1 MSNELTHINK
11 DGGVH
16 MVDVSAKEITERI
29 AVAESEVGFPA
40 EAFEVISKNGFNT
53 KKGNLVQTAVLAG
66 IGGVKRTSDLIP
78 LCHNIPI
85 SKTEIDITPV
95 ENGFKISCMVKTVGQ
110 TGVEME
116 ALTGA
121 SVAALCIYDMCKAL
135 SHDIILGPTRLMEK
149 KGGKRDFGRSG
160 QQITGKT

>member
-11 DGGVH
+11 DGDVH
-16 MVDVSAKEITERI
+16 MVDVSGKDITERI
-29 AVAESEVGFPA
+29 AMAQSRVEFPV
-40 EAFEVISKNGFNT
+40 EAFSVVSENGFNT

-66 IGGVKRTSDLIP
+66 IGAAKKTSDLIP

-85 SKTEIDITPV
+85 SKVEIDINPI
-95 ENGFKISCMVKTVGQ
+95 ENGFEISCFVKTTGQ

-135 SHDIILGPTRLMEK
+135 SHNIVLGPTKLMQK
-149 KGGKRDFGRSG
+149 KGGKRDFER
-160 QQITGKT
+160 

>member
-1 MSNELTHINK
+1 MSSELTHINQ
-11 DGGVH
+11 DGDIH
-16 MVDVSAKEITERI
+16 MVDVSGKEITERV
-29 AVAESEVGFPA
+29 AVATSKVKFPA
-40 EAFEVISKNGFNT
+40 EAFAVIKKNGFNT

-66 IGGVKRTSDLIP
+66 IGAVKKTSDLIP

-85 SKTEIDITPV
+85 SKTDIDINPV
-95 ENGFKISCMVKTVGQ
+95 ENGFEISCFVKTTGQ

-135 SHDIILGPTRLMEK
+135 SHDIALGPTQLMKK
-149 KGGKRDFGRSG
+149 KGGKRDFER
-160 QQITGKT
+160 

>member
-1 MSNELTHINK
+1 MSEELTHIDKEGN
-11 DGGVH
+11 VH
-16 MVDVSAKEITERI
+16 MVDVSDKEVTERI
-29 AVAESEVGFPA
+29 ARARSFVHFP
-40 EAFEVISKNGFNT
+40 EDAFATLKSSGFNT

-66 IGGVKRTSDLIP
+66 IGAVKKTWDLIP

-85 SKTEIDITPV
+85 SKADVQIEPI
-95 ENGFKISCMVKTVGQ
+95 ENGFTVECFVKTAGQ

-135 SHDIILGPTRLMEK
+135 SHDIKIGPTELLEK
-149 KGGKRDFGRSG
+149 KGGRRDFNR
-160 QQITGKT
+160 

>member
-1 MSNELTHINK
+1 MSEELTHIDKEGN
-11 DGGVH
+11 VH
-16 MVDVSAKEITERI
+16 MVDVSHKAVTERI
-29 AVAESEVGFPA
+29 ARARSIVHFPK
-40 EAFEVISKNGFNT
+40 EAFATIKASGFNT

-66 IGGVKRTSDLIP
+66 IGAVKKTWDLIP

-85 SKTEIDITPV
+85 SKADVQIEPTES
-95 ENGFKISCMVKTVGQ
+95 GFKIECFVKTAGQ

-135 SHDIILGPTRLMEK
+135 SHDIQIGPTELMEK
-149 KGGKRDFGRSG
+149 KGGKRDVDR
-160 QQITGKT
+160 

>member
-11 DGGVH
+11 DGDVH
-16 MVDVSAKEITERI
+16 MVDVSSKDITERTAI
-29 AVAESEVGFPA
+29 AQSRVEFPA
-40 EAFEVISKNGFNT
+40 DAFAVISENGFNT

-66 IGGVKRTSDLIP
+66 IGAVKKTSDLIP

-85 SKTEIDITPV
+85 SKTDIDITPT
-95 ENGFKISCMVKTVGQ
+95 ENGFEISCFVKTTGQ

-135 SHDIILGPTRLMEK
+135 SHDIELGPTRLMEK
-149 KGGKRDFGRSG
+149 KGGRRDFSRES
-160 QQITGKT
+160 

>member
-11 DGGVH
+11 DGDVH
-16 MVDVSAKEITERI
+16 MVDVSGKEITERI
-29 AVAESEVGFPA
+29 AVAQSKVEFPA
-40 EAFEVISKNGFNT
+40 EAFAVISENGFNT

-66 IGGVKRTSDLIP
+66 IGAVKKTSDLIP

-85 SKTEIDITPV
+85 SKADIDINPI
-95 ENGFKISCMVKTVGQ
+95 ENGFEISCFVKTTGQ

-135 SHDIILGPTRLMEK
+135 SHDIVLGPTRLMEK
-149 KGGKRDFGRSG
+149 KGGKRSFSR
-160 QQITGKT
+160 

>member
-1 MSNELTHINK
+1 MSEELTHIDKEGNI
-11 DGGVH
+11 H
-16 MVDVSAKEITERI
+16 MVDVSHKEITERI
-29 AVAESEVGFPA
+29 ARARSIVQFPE
-40 EAFEVISKNGFNT
+40 EAFATIKASGFNT

-66 IGGVKRTSDLIP
+66 IGAVKKTSDLIP

-85 SKTEIDITPV
+85 SKADIHIEPIV
-95 ENGFKISCMVKTVGQ
+95 NGFEIECFVKTTGQ

-135 SHDIILGPTRLMEK
+135 SHDIKIGSTELIEK
-149 KGGKRDFGRSG
+149 KGGKRDFD
-160 QQITGKT
+160 K

>member
-1 MSNELTHINK
+1 MSDELTHINE
-11 DGGVH
+11 DGDVH
-16 MVDVSAKEITERI
+16 MVDVSGKEITERI
-29 AVAESEVGFPA
+29 AVASSKVTFPE
-40 EAFEVISKNGFNT
+40 EAFKVISENGFNT

-66 IGGVKRTSDLIP
+66 IGAVKKTSDLIP

-85 SKTEIDITPV
+85 SKADIDITPT
-95 ENGFKISCMVKTVGQ
+95 ENGFEISCFVKTTGQ

-135 SHDIILGPTRLMEK
+135 SHDIVLGPTQLMEK
-149 KGGKRDFGRSG
+149 KGGKRDYTR
-160 QQITGKT
+160 KV